1 MLRSL
6 FLWLSDQRQIFSF
19 VKRNGFARKIASRFV
34 AGETVDSAIKAA
46 RVLNQTGITAS
57 LDLLGESVNTSEE
70 AYVARDEVVRTLD
83 EIART
88 RVDANVSVKLT
99 QLGLDIEHDLCV
111 QNMRVILTRGREHGI
126 FVRMDMESSEHTD
139 RTLEVFRQLHP
150 EFGDL
155 TGVVIQSYLRR
166 SAGDIEE
173 LISLGARV
181 RLCKG
186 AYAEPEVVAFQ
197 DKREIDESFDNLMKR
212 LIDEGDY
219 PGIATHDE
227 RRIDCTLE
235 HVEAEEI
242 PTERYEFQ
250 MLYGVRRDLYHSL
263 KERGFNV
270 RVYVPFGSNWYPYL
284 MRRLAERPGN
294 VGFMTASVVKETF
307 SRR

>member
-34 AGETVDSAIKAA
+34 AGETVDSAIEAA
-46 RVLNQTGITAS
+46 RILNTKGITAS
-57 LDLLGESVNTSEE
+57 LDLLGESVNSSEE
-70 AYVARDEVVRTLD
+70 AHAARDEVIRTLD

-88 RVDANVSVKLT
+88 GVDANVSVKLT

-111 QNMRVILTRGREHGI
+111 QNMRAILTRGREHGI

-150 EFGDL
+150 EFGDV

-186 AYAEPEVVAFQ
+186 AYAEPEAVAFQ
-197 DKREIDESFDNLMKR
+197 DKREINESFDNLMKR
-212 LIDEGDY
+212 LIGEGNY

-227 RRIDCTLE
+227 RRIDCALE

-294 VGFMTASVVKETF
+294 VAFMTASVVKETF

>member
-1 MLRSL
+1 
-6 FLWLSDQRQIFSF
+6 
-19 VKRNGFARKIASRFV
+19 
-34 AGETVDSAIKAA
+34 
-46 RVLNQTGITAS
+46 
-57 LDLLGESVNTSEE
+57 
-70 AYVARDEVVRTLD
+70 
-83 EIART
+83 
-88 RVDANVSVKLT
+88 
-99 QLGLDIEHDLCV
+99 
-111 QNMRVILTRGREHGI
+111 
-126 FVRMDMESSEHTD
+126 
-139 RTLEVFRQLHP
+139 
-150 EFGDL
+150 
-155 TGVVIQSYLRR
+155 VVIQSYLRR

-186 AYAEPEVVAFQ
+186 AYAEPEAVAFQ
-197 DKREIDESFDNLMKR
+197 DKREINESFDNLMKR
-212 LIDEGDY
+212 LIGEGNY

-294 VGFMTASVVKETF
+294 VAFMTASVVKETF